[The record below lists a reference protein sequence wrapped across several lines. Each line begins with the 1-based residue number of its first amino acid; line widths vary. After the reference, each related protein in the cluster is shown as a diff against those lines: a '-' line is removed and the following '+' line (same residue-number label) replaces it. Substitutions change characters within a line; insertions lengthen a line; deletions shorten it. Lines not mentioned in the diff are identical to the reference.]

1 MMSND
6 KMLTDYATAAEA
18 MALLKVQPQTL
29 YAYVSRGWIH
39 SVAQKGVKEKL
50 YSREDLARVGQ
61 RSLARSG
68 HGPVAASAMNWGEP
82 IFVTSI
88 TEITEQGPRYRGQLA
103 VDLVRSGAAFERV
116 AELLWTGMLPA
127 AATNAATWP
136 VPRPTRELT
145 GLTQTLAALDAG
157 ENLLEAFAMVV
168 LMLGMRG
175 GSVAQR
181 LQQGNT
187 LSAARELMQ
196 ILVGCCGFIGPAQAF
211 QPLRKGQ
218 SLVDGLMQSLAMTPT
233 AGNREALRSVL
244 ILMADHELP
253 PGTLSARVVAS
264 TGGTL
269 HSCLAS
275 ALCATSGVDVGRMYG
290 RVEDFLGHPQGKSV
304 LGKRANRLHSAGQ
317 RVPGFDHPLYPKG
330 DPRATV
336 LLNIARARSDGNRE
350 LRAIFGFL
358 DDIRTSAALL
368 PRQEFAVVVL
378 CRAMGLPRQA
388 AAALFALGR
397 TAGWVAHVQEQ
408 RAGGTL
414 LRPRAQ
420 FVGGPAG
427 N

>member
-1 MMSND
+1 
-6 KMLTDYATAAEA
+6 MLTDYATASEA
-18 MALLKVQPQTL
+18 MALLNVRPQTL
-29 YAYVSRGWIH
+29 YAYVSRGWIR
-39 SVAQKGVKEKL
+39 SVTQKGLKEKL
-50 YSREDLARVGQ
+50 YLREDIARVGQ

-82 IFVTSI
+82 IFATSI

-103 VDLVRSGAAFERV
+103 ADLVHSGVAFERV
-116 AELLWTGMLPA
+116 AELLWTGTLPA
-127 AATNAATWP
+127 AAINPAIWP
-136 VPRPTRELT
+136 VPQLASELAS
-145 GLTQTLAALDAG
+145 LTQTLGALDAG
-157 ENLLEAFAMVV
+157 DNLLEAFAMVV
-168 LMLGMRG
+168 LMLGMRRG
-175 GSVAQR
+175 PVVNR

-187 LSAARELMQ
+187 LAAAREIMQ
-196 ILVGCCGFIGPAQAF
+196 TLVGCCGFIGPAQAF

-218 SLVDGLMQSLAMTPT
+218 SLIDGLMQSLAMAPT
-233 AGNREALRSVL
+233 TDNREALRSVL
-244 ILMADHELP
+244 ILLADHELP

-269 HSCLAS
+269 HSCLAA

-304 LGKRANRLHSAGQ
+304 LGQRANRLHAAGQ

-336 LLNIARARSDGNRE
+336 LLEIARSRMKGSRE
-350 LRAIFGFL
+350 LRAVFGFL
-358 DDIRTSAALL
+358 DDIRASAALL

-378 CRAMGLPRQA
+378 CRALGLPRQA

>member
-1 MMSND
+1 
-6 KMLTDYATAAEA
+6 MLTDYATAAEA
-18 MALLKVQPQTL
+18 MALLKVRQQTL
-29 YAYVSRGWIH
+29 YAYVSRGWIR
-39 SVAQKGVKEKL
+39 SVAQKGLKEKL
-50 YSREDLARVGQ
+50 YLREDIARVGQ

-88 TEITEQGPRYRGQLA
+88 TEITEQGPRYCGQLA
-103 VDLVRSGAAFERV
+103 ADLVNTGVAFEHV
-116 AELLWTGMLPA
+116 AELLWTGALPA
-127 AATNAATWP
+127 VETNTAIWP
-136 VPRPTRELT
+136 VLPPVRELG
-145 GLTQTLAALDAG
+145 GLTKTLAELDAG
-157 ENLLEAFAMVV
+157 DNLLEAFAMVV
-168 LMLGMRG
+168 LMLGMRRG
-175 GSVAQR
+175 PVAQR

-187 LSAARELMQ
+187 LAAAREIMQ
-196 ILVGCCGFIGPAQAF
+196 TLVGCCAFIGPAQAF
-211 QPLRKGQ
+211 EPLRKGQ

-233 AGNREALRSVL
+233 SDNREALRSVL

-275 ALCATSGVDVGRMYG
+275 ALCATSGADVGRMYG
-290 RVEDFLGHPQGKSV
+290 RVEDFLGHPKSKSV
-304 LGKRANRLHSAGQ
+304 LRKRVNRLHAAGQ
-317 RVPGFDHPLYPKG
+317 RVPGFGHPLYPKG
-330 DPRATV
+330 DPRANV
-336 LLNIARARSDGNRE
+336 LLEMARARSHDSRE

-358 DDIRTSAALL
+358 DDLRTSDALL

-378 CRAMGLPRQA
+378 CRALGLPRQA

-397 TAGWVAHVQEQ
+397 TAGWVAHVLEQ
-408 RAGGTL
+408 RSGGSL

-420 FVGGPAG
+420 FVSKPTG

>member
-1 MMSND
+1 
-6 KMLTDYATAAEA
+6 MLTDYATAAEA
-18 MALLKVQPQTL
+18 MALLKVRPQTL
-29 YAYVSRGWIH
+29 YAYVSRGWIR
-39 SVAQKGVKEKL
+39 SIAQKGVKEKL
-50 YSREDLARVGQ
+50 YSREDIVRVGQ

-82 IFVTSI
+82 IFATSI

-103 VDLVRSGAAFERV
+103 ADLVRSGVAFERV
-116 AELLWTGMLPA
+116 AELLWTGTLPA
-127 AATNAATWP
+127 DTIASAIWP
-136 VPRPTRELT
+136 VLRPTRELT
-145 GLTQTLAALDAG
+145 NLTQIMATLDAG

-168 LMLGMRG
+168 LMLGMRRG
-175 GSVAQR
+175 PVAKR

-187 LSAARELMQ
+187 LAAARE
-196 ILVGCCGFIGPAQAF
+196 ILQTLVSCCGFIGPTQAF
-211 QPLRKGQ
+211 QPFRKGQ
-218 SLVDGLMQSLAMTPT
+218 SLVDGLMQSLAMQPT
-233 AGNREALRSVL
+233 TANREALRAVL

-304 LGKRANRLHSAGQ
+304 LCRRVNRLHAAGQ
-317 RVPGFDHPLYPKG
+317 RIPGFDHPLYPKG

-336 LLNIARARSDGNRE
+336 LLDIARARSNDSRE

-358 DDIRTSAALL
+358 DDIRTSTALL
-368 PRQEFAVVVL
+368 PRQELAVVVL
-378 CRAMGLPRQA
+378 CRALGLPRQA

-420 FVGGPAG
+420 FVEGTVGG
-427 N
+427 